1 MLSMRLSSKGRTREF
16 WRALASRVWLS
27 RIEHQ
32 TGIQVSSDF
41 MIRYGEVLLRRQ
53 ELKLTS
59 GDVIARVLVRPSR
72 RSCVVCYGE
81 VQGLSYSSLP
91 EYKLPFSAHFNAY
104 LTVSSSPVQR

>member
-1 MLSMRLSSKGRTREF
+1 MLFNSSENGAIKATI
-16 WRALASRVWLS
+16 V
-27 RIEHQ
+27 
-32 TGIQVSSDF
+32 
-41 MIRYGEVLLRRQ
+41 IRYVEVLLRRQ

-59 GDVIARVLVRPSR
+59 GDVIALVLVRPSR

-104 LTVSSSPVQR
+104 LTVLSSPVQR